1 MDGVVNTVFIVEDT
15 DEVRVGLSRLL
26 TAGGY
31 RVKSFK
37 SAEAFLKEQNE
48 AEPGC
53 LLLDVLLPGL
63 SGIELQR
70 ELAGSPCARPIVF
83 LTGRADVKTSV
94 VAMKGG
100 AVDFLTKPVEKESL
114 FAALDHALGRDAECR
129 REHAV
134 RSKIRARSEPY
145 APRTGCDGARLPWP
159 AQQTNCRRAGYRG
172 EDGEGAPVARDVQN
186 GCAFCG

>member
-134 RSKIRARSEPY
+134 RSKIRERVRSLT
-145 APRTGCDGARLPWP
+145 PR
-159 AQQTNCRRAGYRG
+159 
-172 EDGEGAPVARDVQN
+172 ERDVMAHVFLVAGSTNKLPQSWIM
-186 GCAFCG
+186 GRRR